1 MKKIIL
7 SIVISTITVSVFGQI
22 KVFSDGKSS
31 VGSTVSPGN
40 FSLGHLVVAG
50 STGFL
55 STSASSPTS
64 SPMIL
69 GNNAYSTASAPDY
82 TWVGNTN
89 TGFFHP
95 ASNTLALSTN
105 SSERMRLFS
114 DGTVSIGHTQNWGSK
129 LMLYTGNQ
137 AALATYVDQ
146 TADYGFAQV
155 SYVTRA
161 ATKGLGVMYNGANS
175 FYVYGNGWVT
185 AAGYTTTSDRTL
197 KENILPV
204 ENALAKILQ
213 LNGVTYNYIPK
224 GLQPDAIP
232 NTVISATPP
241 QKQLGLIAQ
250 DVELIVP
257 EVVQTNENGLKGIAY
272 QNLVALLIEGMKE
285 QQQQITTLQQQINL
299 CCQKDGTKLRTGSE
313 EPTNVDAPK
322 QGTSYLLQNRP
333 NPFSDQTVV
342 EYFITENTTD
352 AAIMVFDLNGKL
364 MVNEPI
370 KTTGKGNITIN
381 GNKLNPGMYY
391 YSLVI
396 KGEEVETKKMIYSVK

>member
-31 VGSTVSPGN
+31 IGSTVSPSN

-64 SPMIL
+64 SPMIK
-69 GNNAYSTASAPDY
+69 GNNSYSTASAPDF

-95 ASNTLALSTN
+95 ASNTMAFSINGTEQMRFFSTGNISIGNTSNWGAKLAVHTGHAVAFASYVNHT
-105 SSERMRLFS
+105 S
-114 DGTVSIGHTQNWGSK
+114 DWDYANIIYVNRANTKALTVS
-129 LMLYTGNQ
+129 
-137 AALATYVDQ
+137 
-146 TADYGFAQV
+146 
-155 SYVTRA
+155 
-161 ATKGLGVMYNGANS
+161 YNSGDAFN
-175 FYVYGNGWVT
+175 VYGS
-185 AAGYTTTSDRTL
+185 GYVEATDYLTWSDLTL
-197 KENILPV
+197 KENITPIQ
-204 ENALAKILQ
+204 NALDKIIQ
-213 LNGVTYNYIPK
+213 LNGVMYNYKQNQLSPN
-224 GLQPDAIP
+224 AIA
-232 NTVISATPP
+232 NTVINSDPP
-241 QKQLGLIAQ
+241 RKHLGLIAQ
-250 DVELIVP
+250 EVELILP
-257 EVVQTNENGLKGIAY
+257 EIVTTNEKGLKGIAY
-272 QNLVALLIEGMKE
+272 QNLISLLIEGMKE
-285 QQQQITTLQQQINL
+285 QQQQIVALQEQIDQ
-299 CCQKDGTKLRTGSE
+299 CCQKDDAKLRTGNE
-313 EPTNVDAPK
+313 EPTDVNMPK

-333 NPFSDQTVV
+333 NPFNEQTTI
-342 EYFITENTTD
+342 EYFITENVTD

-370 KTTGKGNITIN
+370 KTTGKGSVVIS